1 MSAMTTQHLDE
12 LDALMKGQNRLL
24 IVLHNHPDP
33 DALAGGLALKYLTE
47 TRYGL
52 KARIAYSGLIGRA
65 ENQALVKELNIP
77 LSRLEIIHPETYDR
91 IAMVDTQPG
100 AGNNS
105 LPAELPCH
113 LIIDHHPKKRGTR
126 ARVMW
131 IDEQFGTTATIMIQL
146 LRLAD
151 ISIPSRLATA
161 LSYAVRSETQDLGRE
176 ASDLDI
182 DAFLSVYP
190 RASMRKLSRI
200 SFPSLPRVYFE
211 TLGQALS
218 AAQIHRHLLTAYLGP
233 IPIPE
238 IVAEMADLLLRHERI
253 TWTLCAGF
261 YQDSLYIS
269 MRTSNIR
276 GRAGRLLKT
285 LVPSSNLAGGHDLFA
300 GGRIPVSDSDA
311 AGQAAAR
318 LFSRFA
324 DKMGYAQ
331 ADWRPLLNGKAET

>member
-1 MSAMTTQHLDE
+1 MTKQHLDE
-12 LDALMKGQNRLL
+12 LDALMKDQKKLL

-65 ENQALVKELNIP
+65 ENQALVKELEIP
-77 LSRLEIIHPETYDR
+77 LSKIEMIHPETYDR

-105 LPAELPCH
+105 LPAGSPCH
-113 LIIDHHPKKRGTR
+113 LIIDHHPKNRGTR

-131 IDEQFGTTATIMIQL
+131 IDENLGTTATIMIQL
-146 LRLAD
+146 LELAD
-151 ISIPSRLATA
+151 LSIPSRLATA
-161 LSYAVRSETQDLGRE
+161 LSYAIRSETQDLGRE
-176 ASDLDI
+176 ASTMDI

-190 RASMRKLSRI
+190 KASMRKLARI
-200 SFPSLPRVYFE
+200 AFPSLPRFYFE
-211 TLGQALS
+211 TMGQALS
-218 AAQIHRHLLTAYLGP
+218 GAQIYRHLLTAYLGV
-233 IPIPE
+233 IPMPE

-253 TWTLCAGF
+253 TWTLCAGH

-276 GRAGRLLKT
+276 GRAGKLLKK
-285 LVPSSNLAGGHDLFA
+285 LVPSSNLAGGHDMFA
-300 GGRIPVSDSDA
+300 GGRIPCPSDPDTA
-311 AGQAAAR
+311 EQTARR

-324 DKMGYAQ
+324 EKMGYAQ
-331 ADWRPLLNGKAET
+331 ADWRPLLNGKQET